1 MTDSRRPLKSRGT
14 GWARAAAAGLARMG
28 ATPDLISA
36 SSLLFAAVGFAA
48 FWQSADAAG
57 PGRAGWLLL
66 AGLTVQ
72 LRLLANL
79 LDGMVAVEHG
89 RGGALGPIWNEL
101 PDRVADAL
109 FLIGAGYALR
119 HYDPTVGPVLG
130 WSAAVLA
137 VLTAYVRELGH
148 ALTGVVDFAGP
159 GAKPHRMA
167 ALTAGC
173 VLSAIGAVALPDWD
187 RGVLWLALAVVV
199 LLTAVTVLRRAARL
213 AARLKGSA
221 PSA

>member
-1 MTDSRRPLKSRGT
+1 MIESRRPLKSRGT

-28 ATPDLISA
+28 ATPDVISA
-36 SSLLFAAVGFAA
+36 SSLLFAAIGFAA
-48 FWQSADAAG
+48 FWISADADGTA
-57 PGRAGWLLL
+57 RAGWLLL
-66 AGLTVQ
+66 AGLSIQ

-89 RGGALGPIWNEL
+89 KGGALGPIWNEL
-101 PDRVADAL
+101 PDRIADAL

-119 HYDPTVGPVLG
+119 HYDPSFGPVLG

-148 ALTGVVDFAGP
+148 ALTGTVDFTGP

-167 ALTAGC
+167 ALSAGC
-173 VLSAIGAVALPDWD
+173 VLSALAAVALPDWD
-187 RGVLWLALAVVV
+187 RAVLWLALAVVV
-199 LLTAVTVLRRAARL
+199 ALTAVTVGRRTARL
-213 AARLKGSA
+213 ASRLKA
-221 PSA
+221 